1 MAKLVTLPDLIQ
13 KVGNSASFLDD
24 FFTFTN
30 AQMWTSTEGDSGAS
44 TVISTVGGSSITM
57 TTGTTNENEV
67 YVESTAPVCDVINN
81 RKITCGIIFQYAEAA
96 TSAANVIFGLTD
108 QTGVNLMA
116 NAAAGP
122 AGTYEGALI
131 YKIDGGTRWQ
141 TESSTGS
148 TQTSSDTTVT
158 AGGAAQQHLRI
169 TISPISSTDAEVV
182 YEMSSGGT
190 AAGVG
195 GALNL
200 FQPAVQGAS
209 PRQAVIKDTLVYAN
223 TNDLNLVFGIKAG
236 SAASEVLTV
245 DAVYFAQER
254 API

>member
-24 FFTFTN
+24 FFTFTD

-44 TVISTVGGSSITM
+44 TVISTVGGSSITL
-57 TTGTTNENEV
+57 TTGATNENEV

-108 QTGVNLMA
+108 QTGANLMGDVS
-116 NAAAGP
+116 AGP
-122 AGTYEGALI
+122 AATYEGALI

-141 TESSTGS
+141 TERSTGS
-148 TQTSSDTTVT
+148 PPTSSDTTVT

-182 YEMSSGGT
+182 YEISDSGS
-190 AAGVG
+190 
-195 GALNL
+195 LNTL
-200 FQPAVQGAS
+200 QPAVQGAS

-223 TNDLNLVFGIKAG
+223 TDDLNLVFGIKAG